1 MTITAV
7 ILGFFCMRS
16 PILHSVLLFPSALRN
31 TRRGNKSRSANSF
44 YALVATIALTFS
56 NNPAAVA
63 GPALQATNARSLG
76 PLERDWL
83 AARAAFERRDIAGL
97 AAARD
102 RFAARKDFPLSP
114 YVSWWWLS
122 AQLAQGA
129 QAARTFGQ
137 EIERFADDNPDAP
150 FTDQLRRD
158 YLRALGKLDAW
169 QAFAAFQAKYVGDD
183 GEVGCQRLRHRLTV
197 EDASLKAAAIAEAR
211 SLLRTAK
218 PAAEPCYDVFERLT
232 ANKAFTEDDLWLRVR
247 SLFDAGQ
254 LADARRTA
262 ALIPNLPAG
271 FEAATGSVNLDA
283 RHFLLK
289 SVARASDRAAV
300 ELVLFAVNKLARTN
314 PEAAAQWLEK
324 NEMRLP
330 NPALAHAWAQIG
342 YQAAMQLHSEAL
354 TWFARAARI
363 DGYNFNDQQAGWLVR
378 AALRATATDPT
389 KWELVR
395 RAISR
400 MSDSE
405 RRDPTWRYWLAR
417 ATIQTAKG
425 STAAVD
431 LAAARAIRETLA
443 AENHFYGVLA
453 AEELGRT
460 VVPNFQ
466 PNPPTSEALAR
477 IGDQS
482 GVKRTFALYQLADLK
497 PDVKDL
503 RNDAFREWVFA
514 LRNADDET
522 LLAAAEAARRQGLP
536 DRAINTAERT
546 KVVHDF
552 AQRYPLPHRATLQ
565 MQAQNFGLDEA
576 WVFGLIRQES
586 RFITDARSRVGAI
599 GLMQLMPATAKW
611 AASQVGVK
619 DYSVNRVAEVGI
631 NLSLGSFY
639 LKHVL
644 DDLGHPV
651 LATAAYNAGP
661 GRARRWRADVAL
673 EGAIYAESIPFNET
687 RDYVKKVMLNKWYYG
702 HLIHGKSPSLAQ
714 LMGSVPGKRSG
725 AGNASMA
732 TALAPP
738 NSTSNSTLNGTAGS
752 VAAR

>member
-1 MTITAV
+1 MPTALV
-7 ILGFFCMRS
+7 FPEFSCMRF
-16 PILHSVLLFPSALRN
+16 PILLRSFTVAAAPREALR
-31 TRRGNKSRSANSF
+31 RSRLRTAPSF
-44 YALVATIALTFS
+44 YALLVAAALTFG
-56 NNPAAVA
+56 NNQTAVA
-63 GPALQATNARSLG
+63 APVTTANAVQTLG
-76 PLERDWL
+76 TVQRDWL
-83 AARAAFERRDIAGL
+83 AARSAFDRRDVAAL

-102 RFAARKDFPLSP
+102 RFSTHTDFPLSP

-129 QAARTFGQ
+129 AAAAALGG
-137 EIERFADDNPDAP
+137 EIERFATEHPDAP

-158 YLRALGKLDAW
+158 TLRALGKLDLW
-169 QAFAAFQAKYVGDD
+169 QPFAASQAKYRGDD
-183 GEVGCQRLRHRLTV
+183 GEVACQRLRYRLIA
-197 EDASLKAAAIAEAR
+197 DDRAQLPFAIADAKA
-211 SLLRTAK
+211 LLVAAK
-218 PAAEPCYDVFERLT
+218 PASGPCYEVFERLLSGS
-232 ANKAFTEDDLWLRVR
+232 AIAINDLWLRAR
-247 SLFDAGQ
+247 ALFDAGQ

-262 ALIPNLPAG
+262 ALVPNLPAG
-271 FEAATGSVNLDA
+271 FEAATASANLDA

-289 SVARASDRAAV
+289 SVARADDRAAT
-300 ELVLFAVNKLARTN
+300 ELLLFAITRLARTN

-324 NEMRLP
+324 NEVRLP
-330 NPALAHAWAQIG
+330 RQALAHAWAQIG
-342 YQAAMQLHSEAL
+342 YQGAMQLHLEAL
-354 TWFARAARI
+354 TWFGRAAAV
-363 DGYNFNDQQAGWLVR
+363 DGYQLNDQQAGWLAR

-395 RAISR
+395 RTIQR

-405 RRDPTWRYWLAR
+405 RRDATWRYWLAR

-425 STAAVD
+425 PTAPVD
-431 LAAARAIRETLA
+431 LATARAAREILA
-443 AENHFYGVLA
+443 TENNFYGVLA
-453 AEELGRT
+453 AEELGR
-460 VVPNFQ
+460 VKMPNFQ
-466 PNPPTSEALAR
+466 PNPPTSAALAR
-477 IGDQS
+477 IGDRV

-514 LRNADDET
+514 LRDADDET
-522 LLAAAEAARRQGLP
+522 LLAAAEAANRQGLP

-546 KVVHDF
+546 KTVHDF
-552 AQRYPLPHRATLQ
+552 SQRYPLPHRDTLQ
-565 MQAQNFGLDEA
+565 AQAQIFGLDEA

-586 RFITDARSRVGAI
+586 RFIADARSRVGAI

-619 DYSVNRVAEVGI
+619 NYSVNRVADVGV

-687 RDYVKKVMLNKWYYG
+687 RDYVKKVMLNKWYYR
-702 HLIHGKSPSLAQ
+702 HLIHGNSPSLAQ
-714 LMGSVPGKRSG
+714 LMGTVPGKLNGS
-725 AGNASMA
+725 GNATIA
-732 TALAPP
+732 AAPP
-738 NSTSNSTLNGTAGS
+738 PSNTATSDI
-752 VAAR
+752 AAR